1 MPGGGRYA
9 EVHVGVQRGD
19 TVVEL
24 RPADADSI
32 EWVFDVRAVL
42 TDEGGLDLRGPYV
55 HGRRGDRFL
64 YLSWGTV
71 GPDGAF
77 TMFRRAKLLLSA
89 VDPSALLAANEP
101 GARLV
106 GHLNLTGPDGG
117 PRCGAVRPP
126 DIAWSVAPAS

>member
-1 MPGGGRYA
+1 VPGGGGYA
-9 EVHVGVQRGD
+9 NVHVAVQRGD

-24 RPADADSI
+24 WPGDADSV
-32 EWVFDVRAVL
+32 EWLLDVKAVP
-42 TDEGGLDLRGPYV
+42 TEDGGLDLRGPYV

-71 GPDGAF
+71 GSDGAF

-89 VDPSALLAANEP
+89 VDAATLTAANEP

-106 GHLNLTGPDGG
+106 GRVHLTGPDGG
-117 PRCGAVRPP
+117 PRCAAVRPP